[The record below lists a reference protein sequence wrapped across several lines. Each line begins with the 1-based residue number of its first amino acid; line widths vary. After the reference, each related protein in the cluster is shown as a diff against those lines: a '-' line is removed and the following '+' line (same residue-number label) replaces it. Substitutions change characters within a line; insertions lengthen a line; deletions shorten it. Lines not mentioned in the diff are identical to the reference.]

1 MFDIAWKN
9 QTHSG
14 TSGTGGKA
22 SGVSDGAMGPNRIIF
37 SGTEDMGGGLKA
49 MFMSE
54 IGVNPT
60 NDELLGNRT
69 GNSAIQWDSAL
80 NRTTA
85 ETAALK
91 QGATGYTQN
100 TNRQTWVGVT
110 GGFGHIRAG
119 YLVNNIYV
127 LSSQSGYNQTFEGLL
142 GADVF
147 HIHGN
152 TIVGGTR
159 GNGVQYT
166 TPELMSGLTATIQ
179 YGAGNGRQSLE
190 SGNGDTKDN
199 LSRTGIKFDYASGP
213 LKAAYARTEATTV
226 TTNSILT
233 ANAQGETVTTPS
245 AADAKGVLNQYIAS
259 YNFGPATVAYLINDG
274 QSTQNIASGSAAT
287 AVSIGAVTKMK
298 SNQLTVSAP
307 MGKITL
313 RASVGKL
320 STDTPYTS
328 GTLRTVD
335 VKGSQYGGT
344 YELSKRTVAYL
355 MQGKT
360 EDTGTSASVWNAKRT
375 STAFGINHTF

>member
-22 SGVSDGAMGPNRIIF
+22 SGVSDGAMGPNRIMF
-37 SGTEDMGGGLKA
+37 SGTEDLGGGLKA

-69 GNSAIQWDSAL
+69 GSSGIQWDSAL

-91 QGATGYTQN
+91 QGATGYSQN
-100 TNRQTWVGVT
+100 TNRQTWVGVS

-119 YLVNNIYV
+119 YLVNNLYV
-127 LSSQSGYNQTFEGLL
+127 LSSQSGYNQTFEGLV

-147 HIHGN
+147 HTHGN

-166 TPELMSGLTATIQ
+166 TPELMKGLTATIQ
-179 YGAGNGRQSLE
+179 YGTGNGRQTLE
-190 SGNGDTKDN
+190 TGNADTKDN
-199 LSRTGIKFDYASGP
+199 LSRTSIKFDYANGP
-213 LKAAYARTEATTV
+213 IKAAYARTEATTV

-233 ANAQGETVTTPS
+233 SNAQGETVTTPS

-274 QSTQNIASGSAAT
+274 QSTQNIASGSGAT
-287 AVSIGAVTKMK
+287 AIAAGGVQKLK

-307 MGKITL
+307 IGAFTL
-313 RASVGKL
+313 RASTAKL
-320 STDTPYTS
+320 STDTPYTA

-335 VKGSQYGGT
+335 VKGSQYGFT
-344 YELSKRTVAYL
+344 YDLSKRSVVYV
-355 MQGKT
+355 MSGKT
-360 EDTGTSASVWNAKRT
+360 EDTGTSASAWNATRK
-375 STAFGINHTF
+375 STAFGINHSF

>member
-9 QTHSG
+9 QTHTG

-37 SGTEDMGGGLKA
+37 SGTEELGGGLKA

-69 GNSAIQWDSAL
+69 GNSGIQYDSAL
-80 NRTTA
+80 N
-85 ETAALK
+85 TAATADPVAK
-91 QGATGYTQN
+91 AGATGYSQN
-100 TNRQTWVGVT
+100 TNRQTWVGVS

-127 LSSQSGYNQTFEGLL
+127 LSSQSGYNQTFEGLV

-152 TIVGGTR
+152 TAVGGTR

-166 TPELMSGLTATIQ
+166 TPELTKGLTATIQ
-179 YGAGNGRQSLE
+179 YGAGNGRQTLE
-190 SGNGDTKDN
+190 TANAATQDN
-199 LSRTGIKFDYASGP
+199 VSRTGIKFDYANGP
-213 LKAAYARTEATTV
+213 IKAAYANTSAKTV
-226 TTNSILT
+226 TVASILS
-233 ANAQGETVTTPS
+233 ANAQGETLTTPT
-245 AADAKGVLNQYIAS
+245 AGDLKGSLNQYIGS
-259 YNFGPATVAYLINDG
+259 YNFGPATVAYLMNDG
-274 QSTQNIASGSAAT
+274 KSTNNGT
-287 AVSIGAVTKMK
+287 AVETKYK

-307 MGKITL
+307 IGAFTL
-313 RASVGKL
+313 RASTGNL
-320 STDTPYTS
+320 STQASNATTKS
-328 GTLRTVD
+328 VD
-335 VKGSQYGGT
+335 VKGSQYGFT
-344 YELSKRTVAYL
+344 YDLSKRSVAYV

-360 EDTGTSASVWNAKRT
+360 EDTGSSASAWHATRKA
-375 STAFGINHTF
+375 TAFGINHSF